1 MGKIFI
7 SIEKI
12 IIIILVFFVLISDEI
27 MFVFGEP
34 LNATDSKLYKYE
46 EIQLARRI
54 MGLLVKFCQIWVRKT
69 KLFCFIEK

>member
-1 MGKIFI
+1 MGRKCFYII
-7 SIEKI
+7 SIYS
-12 IIIILVFFVLISDEI
+12 LFSYLIRDEI

-54 MGLLVKFCQIWVRKT
+54 MGYWSNFAKYG
-69 KLFCFIEK
+69 

>member
-1 MGKIFI
+1 
-7 SIEKI
+7 
-12 IIIILVFFVLISDEI
+12 

-54 MGLLVKFCQIWVRKT
+54 MGYWANFAKYG
-69 KLFCFIEK
+69 